1 MTASTNWYRMFDKI
15 QSVRVIGV
23 VDSFLMTPFC
33 RSSAFVFTAPDRLD
47 VNTAIAIMP
56 GTKKSMNR
64 NCLVSIDVS
73 AALMNG
79 GCPDIVWLTAANADW
94 RSWIFPEVELE

>member
-1 MTASTNWYRMFDKI
+1 MTASMNWYRMFDKI
-15 QSVRVIGV
+15 QSVRVMGV

-33 RSSAFVFTAPDRLD
+33 RSSAFMFTAPERLD
-47 VNTAIAIMP
+47 VITAIAMMP

-64 NCLVSIDVS
+64 NFLVSIDVS

-79 GCPDIVWLTAANADW
+79 GCPDIV
-94 RSWIFPEVELE
+94 